1 MNYKLEHKQKS
12 YFNFDETGV
21 LLTGGKVKSEEAFEK
36 KKSKTGI
43 MSMSWFIPVEQL
55 FSFKVNR
62 NTGHITL
69 FKQKDDGKLKK
80 EALQFEESEEGNNAA
95 NLMAETYGFEK
106 TENEEESKGKIAL
119 EYLGYAALIG
129 IFGWLLISSALE
141 FEETGSAGIDTS
153 GRKKG
158 VKMIIILAAENLGLW
173 GCIGVVA
180 AATAFAGFKLMKRI
194 KSPAQIE
201 TYARP

>member
-43 MSMSWFIPVEQL
+43 MSMSWFTPVEQL

-80 EALQFEESEEGNNAA
+80 EALQFDESVEGNKAA
-95 NLMAETYGFEK
+95 DLMAETYGFEK

-141 FEETGSAGIDTS
+141 FEESGSVDIDTS

-194 KSPAQIE
+194 ISPAQIE

>member
-12 YFNFDETGV
+12 YFNFDESGV

-43 MSMSWFIPVEQL
+43 MSMSWFTPVEQL